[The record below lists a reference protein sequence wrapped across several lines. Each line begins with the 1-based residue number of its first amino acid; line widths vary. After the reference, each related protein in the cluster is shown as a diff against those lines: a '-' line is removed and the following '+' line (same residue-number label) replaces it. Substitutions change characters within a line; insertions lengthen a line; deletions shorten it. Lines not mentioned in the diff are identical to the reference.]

1 MARIGSPRLLLA
13 VALLALPAVAA
24 HAQAPPADKVRDLEA
39 KLAAAAPAE
48 QAAILNELAWAV
60 VRRDGPRGQAYA
72 ERALALAE
80 QHGDARGVATA
91 HKNLGLARMVQEDNA
106 VGLQEMQLA
115 HELFVKL
122 GDRLEEGKTLG
133 YSGMM
138 LGHLGQLWESIAA
151 IQGALAIYRELD
163 DARGIAAATNNL
175 GVAYY
180 DVGDYQEALRY
191 NLESLGR
198 EEALGRKIGIAN
210 NLNSV
215 GNIYCRLDEQLK
227 AREYFQRALALY
239 EELDEQAAVSKVL
252 NNIGNTYERRDENE
266 PALDYFARSLAMAI
280 RLGSQELETNPRNNM
295 GIVFKKRKQYEKA
308 LEQYLRVAEIRTAQ
322 GTRSDIA
329 GTYHNIAEVHLLQG
343 RHAEAL
349 RYLEMAR
356 AIGVETRS
364 NEILDSVYRLLS
376 DVHHDLGDDR
386 KAYEY
391 RVLYGETREKMLGEQ
406 RSRTM
411 AELAGKYE
419 ADTRAREIALLG
431 KDNEL
436 LRKDAEIRRLQ
447 LGRTRLLAWLAAAVA
462 ALVLG
467 AALLAFR
474 RYLYLLAFWKKRT
487 FIGHYRI
494 EEEITAG
501 GMGVVYRA
509 TSLTHPGTTV
519 ALKVIRDE
527 LAADERQRQRFINE
541 GRIIDALDHPNIVRV
556 LDRGEH
562 NERLYIA
569 MEFLEGRSLA
579 QVLQA
584 HASRGQLVPL
594 PVCTAILAQLIDAVT
609 TIHSKGIVHRDI
621 TPANVIVLEPPAA
634 PVVKLLD
641 FGIAKLDTATTLT
654 EAGEILGTVNYMAP
668 ERIQLRE
675 LTPASDVFSL
685 GVLAYELV
693 TLHKP
698 FLADEPVEVLK
709 QVLTREPVDP
719 TLVRPE
725 ISPALAGLIMAM
737 LRKDPA
743 ARPADEELRHRV
755 GRLAGE
761 AA

>member
-1 MARIGSPRLLLA
+1 MARIGSPRPLLA
-13 VALLALPAVAA
+13 VALLALVAHSA
-24 HAQAPPADKVRDLEA
+24 PSQAPSADTIQERERQ
-39 KLAAAAPAE
+39 LAAAAPAE
-48 QAAILNELAWAV
+48 QAAILNQLAWAV

-91 HKNLGLARMVQEDNA
+91 RKNRGLARMVQEDYA
-106 VGLQEMQLA
+106 GGLQEMQAA
-115 HELFVKL
+115 HELFVSL

-133 YSGMM
+133 YSGLM
-138 LGHLGQLWESIAA
+138 LGHLGKLWEAIEA

-163 DARGIAAATNNL
+163 DAMGIAAATNNL
-175 GVAYY
+175 GVAYFN
-180 DVGDYQEALRY
+180 VGDYQEALRY
-191 NLESLGR
+191 NLESLTH
-198 EEALGRKIGIAN
+198 EEALGRTIGIAN
-210 NLNSV
+210 NLNSI

-227 AREYFQRALALY
+227 AREYFQRALPLFEA
-239 EELDEQAAVSKVL
+239 LDEKAAVAKVL
-252 NNIGNTYERRDENE
+252 NNIGNTFEQRDEDG
-266 PALDYFARSLAMAI
+266 PALDYFERSLSIALA
-280 RLGSQELETNPRNNM
+280 LGRRELETNPRNNM
-295 GIVFKKRKQYEKA
+295 GIVFKKRKQYERA

-322 GTRSDIA
+322 GARADIA
-329 GTYHNIAEVHLLQG
+329 GTYHNLAEVYLLQG

-364 NEILDSVYRLLS
+364 NEILDGVYRLLS

-406 RSRTM
+406 RSRIM

-419 ADTRAREIALLG
+419 ADKRAREIALLG

-436 LRKDAEIRRLQ
+436 LRRDAEIHRLK

-462 ALVLG
+462 ALVIG
-467 AALLAFR
+467 AALVTFR
-474 RYLYLLAFWKKRT
+474 SYLYLLAFWKKRT

-494 EEEITAG
+494 EEEITSG

-527 LAADERQRQRFINE
+527 LAADEEQRQRFINE
-541 GRIIDALDHPNIVRV
+541 GRIIDALDHPNIVKV

-562 NERLYIA
+562 NQRLYIA
-569 MEFLEGRSLA
+569 MEYLAGRSLA
-579 QVLQA
+579 RILQD

-594 PVCTAILAQLIDAVT
+594 PVCTAVLAQLVDAVG

-621 TPANVIVLEPPAA
+621 TPANVIVLEGVVPT
-634 PVVKLLD
+634 VKLLD

-654 EAGEILGTVNYMAP
+654 AAGEILGTISYMAP
-668 ERIQLRE
+668 ERLQLRE

-685 GVLAYELV
+685 GVLTYELV

-698 FLADEPVEVLK
+698 FVADEPVAVLK

-719 TLVRPE
+719 ALVRPE
-725 ISPALAGLIMAM
+725 TPPPLVSLITAM

-743 ARPADEELRHRV
+743 ARPSDEELRHHV
-755 GRLAGE
+755 ARLAAE